1 MTVMMTM
8 VMLNAAADD
17 DGGHASDD
25 YDNDASRKRHREAGG
40 CFSAAFYILP
50 RVLNSSQ
57 GEHLRLIS
65 VPAAVKLNSTLEG
78 AKVLRP
84 WALTSREDVLKLRSS
99 FFFTSSSLGAVSLM
113 K

>member
-1 MTVMMTM
+1 MYAYADPVVHMLKLILRKEKNIMTVMMTM

-50 RVLNSSQ
+50 RVLNSSHPPGQ
-57 GEHLRLIS
+57 RG
-65 VPAAVKLNSTLEG
+65 
-78 AKVLRP
+78 
-84 WALTSREDVLKLRSS
+84 
-99 FFFTSSSLGAVSLM
+99 
-113 K
+113 